1 MRKSIDSDE
10 GGHMACTE
18 VVRIILVHLGLKLQG
33 LTDDMFL
40 RQVSVS
46 VSMST
51 ARPEQWSVPYGS

>member
-1 MRKSIDSDE
+1 
-10 GGHMACTE
+10 MACTE